1 MPPILAL
8 DTAHFRATGVYTL
21 YNKPLALSFAF
32 ADLSTLDAFLEFYYR
47 NPIAACFAYHTLQE
61 SERRTV

>member
-8 DTAHFRATGVYTL
+8 DTAHYRATGVYTL
-21 YNKPLALSFAF
+21 YNRTLGLSFTF

-47 NPIAACFAYHTLQE
+47 NPIAACFAYHALQE
-61 SERRTV
+61 RKRRCL